1 MTTSLINTSSRLNT
15 LIRATRATVVAGAL
29 CLGAAPA
36 AFAEADLSQVPAGAY
51 SVDPTHAYI
60 QFQYNHL
67 GLSNPILTFDEF
79 TIDMNLDNA
88 DPAKTSVAVGIT
100 VDSVQTG
107 SEIWHDH
114 LTGEKWLD
122 SSSNPEITFKSTSV
136 EGSGSSFKVTGDL
149 TVKGQTKPVTLD
161 VTINAAT
168 NHPMSKKPVIGI
180 SAEGQLLRSDWGL
193 GKNAPFVSDEIT
205 LKIEAE
211 MLQG

>member
-1 MTTSLINTSSRLNT
+1 MNTSAIKNHSGLNA
-15 LIRATRATVVAGAL
+15 LLRAAKISLVAGVL
-29 CLGAAPA
+29 CLTASPA

-107 SEIWHDH
+107 SKIWHQH
-114 LTGEKWLD
+114 LTGKDWLD
-122 SSSNPEITFKSTSV
+122 SKGNPEITFKSTSV

-168 NHPMSKKPVIGI
+168 NHPMSNKPVVGI